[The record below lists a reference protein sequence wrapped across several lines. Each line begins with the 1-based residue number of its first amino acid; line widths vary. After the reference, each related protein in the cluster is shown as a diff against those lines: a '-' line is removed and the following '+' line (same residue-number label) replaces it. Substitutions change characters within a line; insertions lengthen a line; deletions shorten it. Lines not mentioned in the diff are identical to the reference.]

1 MQLGRSSKNAEPL
14 STRGSNILPAPLDIK
29 KYALQAVS
37 HRKNFIMIDHE
48 ALPFKQLGRSEMCPR
63 SQIIHWIQEIL
74 YDKNNIV
81 MIMSDRDRNYVSSV
95 FEQKTM
101 EQENFWVAA
110 ESGYW

>member
-1 MQLGRSSKNAEPL
+1 
-14 STRGSNILPAPLDIK
+14 
-29 KYALQAVS
+29 
-37 HRKNFIMIDHE
+37 
-48 ALPFKQLGRSEMCPR
+48 MCPR
-63 SQIIHWIQEIL
+63 TQIILWIQEIL